1 MQLIENTCRHSDVL
15 GSERREAFT
24 RLLPYL
30 QELPIY
36 YKCSALKY
44 PQALDQTWKWV
55 ALNLCTFQVEPHK
68 PIHLSLEKW
77 INERLY
83 QELQIL
89 KQQPE
94 LDFPAPFLSDLDNF
108 EFFWKT

>member
-1 MQLIENTCRHSDVL
+1 L

-36 YKCSALKY
+36 YKCPGRKY

-55 ALNLCTFQVEPHK
+55 ALNLCDFEEEPHK
-68 PIHLSLEKW
+68 PIHSSLERW
-77 INERLY
+77 INKRLY
-83 QELQIL
+83 QEMQIL

-94 LDFPAPFLSDLDNF
+94 PDFLAPFLSDL
-108 EFFWKT
+108 

>member
-1 MQLIENTCRHSDVL
+1 MQLIENICKHSDIL

-36 YKCSALKY
+36 KRPGQKY
-44 PQALDQTWKWV
+44 LQALDQTWKWV
-55 ALNLCTFQVEPHK
+55 ALNLCIFQVEPHQ

-94 LDFPAPFLSDLDNF
+94 PDFPAPFLSDLDNF
-108 EFFWKT
+108 EIFWKA